1 MIGRT
6 ITGRA
11 GVLALTLAF
20 TAACASQQATPP
32 QSSVVETPPQSSA
45 VPSPIASYET
55 ETATP
60 APPTGA
66 QPFPPETPCVYPA
79 DEPPAAWDPGF
90 SGLLQESDLVVEAD
104 IEDKFQRLNQVGDQ
118 VYWSQ
123 LIDNVDVLRS
133 RAVPAPTVL
142 GLDAQGDPGKP
153 PYGWP
158 PGRYLLLLVAPQNGV
173 GYPSNGMSGMFR
185 IVDGRALRY
194 CPNYDDPAHAI
205 AASGNPP
212 TVDELLALIPAEL
225 PSNVVSP
232 KPGAEPISPAAS
244 GS

>member
-1 MIGRT
+1 MIGRP
-6 ITGRA
+6 IIGRA
-11 GVLALTLAF
+11 LVAALALVVTAAF
-20 TAACASQQATPP
+20 TAACASQHTTPP
-32 QSSVVETPPQSSA
+32 RSSA
-45 VPSPIASYET
+45 VGSPIASYET

-66 QPFPPETPCVYPA
+66 EPVPPETPCIYPA
-79 DEPPAAWDPGF
+79 DEPSSPAAWDPGF
-90 SGLLQESDLVVEAD
+90 AGLLQESDLVVEAD
-104 IEDKFQRLNQVGDQ
+104 IEDKFQRSSQVGDQ

-158 PGRYLLLLVAPQNGV
+158 PGRYLLLLVAPESGV
-173 GYPSNGMSGMFR
+173 SYASNGMSGMFR
-185 IVDGRALRY
+185 IVDGKALRY
-194 CPNYDDPAHAI
+194 CPNYQDPAHPI
-205 AASGNPP
+205 AASGTPP
-212 TVDELLALIPAEL
+212 TVDELLALIPPEL
-225 PSNVVSP
+225 PPDIVSP
-232 KPGAEPISPAAS
+232 KPGAATVSPAVS

>member
-11 GVLALTLAF
+11 VVLALTLAF

-32 QSSVVETPPQSSA
+32 QSSA

-60 APPTGA
+60 AQPTGA
-66 QPFPPETPCVYPA
+66 HAHPPEVPCVYPA
-79 DEPPAAWDPGF
+79 DESPAAFDPGF

-104 IEDKFQRLNQVGDQ
+104 IEDKFQRLSQVGDQ

-123 LIDNVDVLRS
+123 IIDNVDVLRS

-158 PGRYLLLLVAPQNGV
+158 PGRYVLLLLAPRNGLSS
-173 GYPSNGMSGMFR
+173 PSNGMAGMFR

-194 CPNYDDPAHAI
+194 CPNYEGPDPI

-232 KPGAEPISPAAS
+232 KPGAGPISPAAS
-244 GS
+244 RS